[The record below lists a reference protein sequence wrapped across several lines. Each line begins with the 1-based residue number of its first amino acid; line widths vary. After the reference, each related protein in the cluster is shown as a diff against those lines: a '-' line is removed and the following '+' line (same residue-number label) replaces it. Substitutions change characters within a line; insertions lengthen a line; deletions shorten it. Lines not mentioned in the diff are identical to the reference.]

1 MSHIQ
6 YLYQQL
12 GEVIQ
17 LSDDDKILVQS
28 LFDEVSV
35 QKGAFLLKEGE
46 ICTQLA
52 FVCKG
57 IFRYYI
63 DQDGEDRTYNFAK
76 EGDFVCN
83 YESLIRR
90 SPSPKHIQA
99 IEDSVI
105 LTISSENLQRFYR
118 EVSEGNLFGRI
129 HMEKIYA
136 ETIRQLVAQYTET
149 PEARYLNFLKKHPDL
164 NQRLP
169 QYYVASYVG
178 VKPPSLSRIR
188 KRLTSKVTY

>member
-6 YLYQQL
+6 YLYQHL

-28 LFDEVSV
+28 LFDEVSI
-35 QKGAFLLKEGE
+35 QKGSFLLKEGE

-76 EGDFVCN
+76 EGEFVCN

-99 IEDSVI
+99 IEDTEI
-105 LTISSENLQRFYR
+105 LAISSENLQRFYR
-118 EVSEGNLFGRI
+118 EVNEGNLFGRI

-136 ETIRQLVAQYTET
+136 ETIRQLVTHYTET

-164 NQRLP
+164 NQR
-169 QYYVASYVG
+169 
-178 VKPPSLSRIR
+178 
-188 KRLTSKVTY
+188 